1 MDNLAVCQVKDSQ
14 IDIEVSNMNLVNTN
28 TRLWSMYYINQWL
41 NEDWNNKQTEKQVV
55 VEKTCSLVTTWP
67 SCYLR
72 YLI

>member
-1 MDNLAVCQVKDSQ
+1 MNNWAVCQVKDSQ

-55 VEKTCSLVTTWP
+55 VEITCS
-67 SCYLR
+67 
-72 YLI
+72 